1 MERAAVR
8 LPLPASLRRE
18 LRSIPAAAAGLD
30 APRFLLPRRPLPA
43 PLHSRLRSLAGTGAP
58 ARTPLPGWLRS
69 PRYAVAASYLVA
81 VLTIHVLGDP
91 LALGRRAMDSAA
103 QRWSRLW
110 TEAAAVERFLRGFES
125 HVTVTYGET
134 RDSLAASLATLG
146 SRVSAVRELIPETM
160 RRP

>member
-1 MERAAVR
+1 M
-8 LPLPASLRRE
+8 
-18 LRSIPAAAAGLD
+18 
-30 APRFLLPRRPLPA
+30 
-43 PLHSRLRSLAGTGAP
+43 
-58 ARTPLPGWLRS
+58 PLPGWLRS

-110 TEAAAVERFLRGFES
+110 TEAAAVERFRGFES

-134 RDSLAASLATLG
+134 RHTLAASLANLG